1 MVMEGLEVHIGLTPE
16 EMMTIFNR
24 MYLEVWNYSKE
35 KINWEEEDITRLL
48 LEVFEVVITAV
59 RDGVMLTMFENNEKI
74 YYDLMQA
81 GIKVKRSDYSVFQ
94 QGESPA
100 EQSKSIENE
109 G

>member
-1 MVMEGLEVHIGLTPE
+1 LEVHIGLTPE

-35 KINWEEEDITRLL
+35 KINWEEEDITKLL

-59 RDGVMLTMFENNEKI
+59 RDGTMLTMFENNEKI

-81 GIKVKRSDYSVFQ
+81 GIEVKRSDYSVFKD
-94 QGESPA
+94 ESGVS
-100 EQSKSIENE
+100 EEKE
-109 G
+109 

>member
-1 MVMEGLEVHIGLTPE
+1 MEGLEVHIGLTPE

-35 KINWEEEDITRLL
+35 KINWEEEDITKLL

-59 RDGVMLTMFENNEKI
+59 RDGTMLTMFENNEKI

-81 GIKVKRSDYSVFQ
+81 GIEIKRSDYSVFKD
-94 QGESPA
+94 ESGVA
-100 EQSKSIENE
+100 EEE
-109 G
+109 EE

>member
-1 MVMEGLEVHIGLTPE
+1 MEGLEVHVGLTPE

-74 YYDLMQA
+74 Y
-81 GIKVKRSDYSVFQ
+81 
-94 QGESPA
+94 
-100 EQSKSIENE
+100 
-109 G
+109 

>member
-1 MVMEGLEVHIGLTPE
+1 MEGLEVHLGLTPE

-74 YYDLMQA
+74 YYDLKQA
-81 GIKVKRSDYSVFQ
+81 GIDIKRSDYSVFQ
-94 QGESPA
+94 KEVSGEGEKPSGLNA
-100 EQSKSIENE
+100 EA
-109 G
+109 

>member
-1 MVMEGLEVHIGLTPE
+1 MEGLEVHIGLTPE

-35 KINWEEEDITRLL
+35 KINWEEEDITKLL

-59 RDGVMLTMFENNEKI
+59 RDGTMLTMFENNEKI

-81 GIKVKRSDYSVFQ
+81 GIEVKRSDYSVFKD
-94 QGESPA
+94 ESGVS
-100 EQSKSIENE
+100 EEKE
-109 G
+109 

>member
-1 MVMEGLEVHIGLTPE
+1 MEGLDVHIGLTPE

-74 YYDLMQA
+74 YYLNPYAYHSCFCMGQ
-81 GIKVKRSDYSVFQ
+81 VYRLSD
-94 QGESPA
+94 
-100 EQSKSIENE
+100 
-109 G
+109 

>member
-1 MVMEGLEVHIGLTPE
+1 MEGLEVHIGLTPE

-74 YYDLMQA
+74 YHDLLQA

-94 QGESPA
+94 QSEEDVS
-100 EQSKSIENE
+100 EE
-109 G
+109 GTEETSS

>member
-1 MVMEGLEVHIGLTPE
+1 MEGLEVHVGLTPE

-74 YYDLMQA
+74 YYDLKQA
-81 GIKVKRSDYSVFQ
+81 GIEVKRSDYSVFQ
-94 QGESPA
+94 KESEEGERPSGVNA
-100 EQSKSIENE
+100 EA
-109 G
+109 